1 LFLRV
6 SGTLRNPLGNS
17 PILTMPRTAKQGTCR
32 VEFNITPESLHRLDS
47 LKKSMKFKSRDE
59 LLDALLYK
67 VFSNQKIDP
76 YIDQRLEQKIDY
88 LIERIDLVT

>member
-1 LFLRV
+1 
-6 SGTLRNPLGNS
+6 
-17 PILTMPRTAKQGTCR
+17 MPRTSKHGTCR
-32 VEFNITPESLHRLDS
+32 VEFNITPESLYRLDS

-67 VFSNQKIDP
+67 VFSDQKIDP